1 MALTFFANN
10 FEKKY
15 IYIKINSMK
24 NAKAN
29 RRLLTRR
36 IVIEN
41 ERFHTWPIDTPS
53 GSSITNPLV
62 IKRNPNWRC
71 KQGHRAGNWNKKRA
85 RRKKQHPRPFSRV
98 RARVRNRQRAF
109 IQRVIEPR
117 VKRRLKPC
125 LLRSN

>member
-1 MALTFFANN
+1 
-10 FEKKY
+10 
-15 IYIKINSMK
+15 MK

-62 IKRNPNWRC
+62 IKRNPNCGVNRDIGLETGT
-71 KQGHRAGNWNKKRA
+71 KSERGE
-85 RRKKQHPRPFSRV
+85 
-98 RARVRNRQRAF
+98 RNNIHGLFHAF
-109 IQRVIEPR
+109 VP
-117 VKRRLKPC
+117 V
-125 LLRSN
+125 